1 MKKNLIVLLG
11 FLLLALPALA
21 CPVCEKQQ
29 PKGFATI
36 THGVGPGGPFDYAM
50 LYGSIAVVA
59 LVFGCFFWFLAR
71 PDNPRNRARRQQ
83 LSFS

>member
-1 MKKNLIVLLG
+1 MKKNLFVLLG
-11 FLLLALPALA
+11 CLLLALPALA

-29 PKGFATI
+29 PKGFTTI

-71 PDNPRNRARRQQ
+71 PDNLRNQARRQQ

>member
-1 MKKNLIVLLG
+1 MKKNVSVLLSG
-11 FLLLALPALA
+11 LLLALPAFA

-29 PKGFATI
+29 PKGFASI
-36 THGVGPGGPFDYAM
+36 THGVGPGGLFDYAM

-71 PDNPRNRARRQQ
+71 PDNPRNRARGQQ

>member
-1 MKKNLIVLLG
+1 MKKNLFVLLG
-11 FLLLALPALA
+11 GLLLALPSFA
-21 CPVCEKQQ
+21 CPLCEKQQ
-29 PKGFATI
+29 PKGFASI
-36 THGVGPGGPFDYAM
+36 THGVGPGSPFDYAM

-71 PDNPRNRARRQQ
+71 PDNPRNRVRRQQ